1 MKVAIIQISDIHL
14 ASAKDFIIS
23 RMKLIAK
30 SARTVTDSC
39 DKIIMT
45 IAGDVAD
52 KGRSEE
58 YAEALSFFNKLE
70 KEILQNNDVVKNIDY
85 IIVPGNHDCSLSNSE
100 PLRDALIAS
109 VLKDTSSVPEQISN
123 VLLEAQK
130 GFWDFSKEL
139 TGREI
144 QDCVSHEI
152 SIKLNDE
159 YTITFLCYNTS
170 LCTKIHEVVGG
181 LMVPEDKFLQPS
193 VDSQNNITIS
203 IFHHNSGWLSPST
216 NNKKLF
222 ENHIF
227 ETSDIVICG
236 HEHDRKERL
245 ENSLHGDEQLVYLE
259 GAAFQY
265 GSSSEY
271 YINVIDTETLECE
284 KHTLKYQHSV
294 QPDMCLYRDTVEM
307 FAIRNK
313 IRGLQLRKD
322 FEDKLQKLP
331 IKITH
336 PVVGDLHLSDCY
348 VFPDLEPELN
358 KEDEYGAYLDSED
371 LVKNKKQNTRIF
383 ILEGASRC
391 GKSSLLKM
399 FYLCMLKTGIY
410 PIMLKGKD
418 ISNSTHFNG
427 LLEKNYKQQ
436 YDYKS
441 RPYDFYKQLERC
453 KKVLLIDNL
462 NRSSL
467 NRDSIQTIY
476 KSSLNQ
482 FETIIVTTD
491 ERLKISQILPNTEL
505 KDMYRQYRIL
515 SFGSIKR
522 NLLIEKW
529 QRLGAN
535 YETLDERTLEQEV
548 KEIFDTVS
556 SILGEQFLSP
566 YPFYLL
572 SLLQNL
578 NQAAKRQEVH
588 QTYYAYCYKSLLIS
602 SLDSVE
608 IEPEKQKQLLAF
620 LAYIAYKKFEKDDL
634 NYTFSSA
641 EFEKTFWE
649 YKNTYV
655 FLYKS
660 PESCKKDLVNATI
673 LEEEYGSI
681 TFSSKYI
688 YYYLA
693 AEKLAEYFN
702 KDAKAKN
709 MVEKMCLNLHNEEYS
724 HILIFLVYHTRDYS
738 LIDNLLIASTIPL
751 ESLKPV
757 TLSKGDKL
765 YADVTGIIEDVRQ
778 KVMIQN
784 EDPKK
789 KRLENLQKAEVA
801 ERKAEKEE
809 ANRDIVQEIQEIEKD
824 PQLMEVL
831 TAMRSIKILGQIVKN
846 ESSNIK
852 KEKILELLVQTYT
865 TSFRIIS
872 SFASMVQEETDEI
885 VESFIDEAKSKGRN
899 IDYHSLRDKIGK
911 MVGYLVYKFCLYN
924 FANLTHSVGTKNL
937 DEIYDGVAE
946 KIGTPAARL
955 VSFTIKS
962 YYGKRLDITELRNLY
977 HEFNGNPVAQQVL
990 RARALHYVYHNT
1002 VERSEKQKIGKI
1014 CNLKL
1019 IDKADPNK
1027 GKR

>member
-39 DKIIMT
+39 DKIIMA

-100 PLRDALIAS
+100 PLRDALITSA
-109 VLKDTSSVPEQISN
+109 LKDTSSVPEQISN

-245 ENSLHGDEQLVYLE
+245 ENSLQGDEQLVYLE

-688 YYYLA
+688 Y
-693 AEKLAEYFN
+693 
-702 KDAKAKN
+702 
-709 MVEKMCLNLHNEEYS
+709 
-724 HILIFLVYHTRDYS
+724 
-738 LIDNLLIASTIPL
+738 
-751 ESLKPV
+751 
-757 TLSKGDKL
+757 
-765 YADVTGIIEDVRQ
+765 
-778 KVMIQN
+778 
-784 EDPKK
+784 
-789 KRLENLQKAEVA
+789 
-801 ERKAEKEE
+801 
-809 ANRDIVQEIQEIEKD
+809 
-824 PQLMEVL
+824 
-831 TAMRSIKILGQIVKN
+831 
-846 ESSNIK
+846 
-852 KEKILELLVQTYT
+852 
-865 TSFRIIS
+865 
-872 SFASMVQEETDEI
+872 
-885 VESFIDEAKSKGRN
+885 
-899 IDYHSLRDKIGK
+899 
-911 MVGYLVYKFCLYN
+911 
-924 FANLTHSVGTKNL
+924 
-937 DEIYDGVAE
+937 
-946 KIGTPAARL
+946 
-955 VSFTIKS
+955 
-962 YYGKRLDITELRNLY
+962 
-977 HEFNGNPVAQQVL
+977 
-990 RARALHYVYHNT
+990 
-1002 VERSEKQKIGKI
+1002 
-1014 CNLKL
+1014 
-1019 IDKADPNK
+1019 
-1027 GKR
+1027 